1 MQTHNTKMDDLDR
14 TILKTLM
21 EDARTRYAEMAEP
34 FGVSSSTIHVR
45 VEKVKA
51 AEVIQGTEIIVDT
64 KKLG

>member
-34 FGVSSSTIHVR
+34 FRETLHD
-45 VEKVKA
+45 EKMA
-51 AEVIQGTEIIVDT
+51 QSVIAS
-64 KKLG
+64 KNS